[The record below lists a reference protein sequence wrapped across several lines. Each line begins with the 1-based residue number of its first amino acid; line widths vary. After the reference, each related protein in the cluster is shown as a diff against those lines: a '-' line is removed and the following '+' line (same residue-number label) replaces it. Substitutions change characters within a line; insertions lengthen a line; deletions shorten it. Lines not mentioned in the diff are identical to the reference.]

1 MPAMLTRLPLITIL
15 ICGVAL
21 AQPVTSRA
29 QGLDSGGLGISRAA
43 WDAVHGPGNPIDMRS
58 PVWGELTAYAFEGG
72 MYYVAFAGSKDA
84 GSEVVVSLEVAFTT
98 GITDEDD
105 VNAAIDPLMPSD
117 KTFADTY
124 FLPPSPGAR
133 SALNVFRYESAG
145 LDAVPYGTDTLE
157 ATFLVMK
164 VGRIEAIRTTGAAE
178 SSLGFETTVTRVS
191 IAVAIP
197 EG

>member
-1 MPAMLTRLPLITIL
+1 MPAMLTRLPLITL
-15 ICGVAL
+15 LMCGIAL
-21 AQPVTSRA
+21 AQPVTSHA
-29 QGLDSGGLGISRAA
+29 QGLDSGGLGTSREA
-43 WDAVHGPGNPIDMRS
+43 WESVHGPGDPINMPS
-58 PVWGELTAYAFEGG
+58 PVWGELTAYPFDGG
-72 MYYVAFAGSKDA
+72 MYFVAFAGSKDA
-84 GSEVVVSLEVAFTT
+84 GGGVVVSLEVAFTT
-98 GITDEDD
+98 GITDEDEL
-105 VNAAIDPLMPSD
+105 NAAIDPLLPSD

-133 SALNVFRYESAG
+133 SALSVFRYESAE

-164 VGRIEAIRTTGAAE
+164 VGRIEAIRTTSAFE
-178 SSLGFETTVTRVS
+178 SSLNLETTVTRVS